1 MNLYTFEE
9 LISPS
14 VRQMNAYHVPPAH
27 NMIKLDAMENPYL
40 LPNEVAAELQSQ
52 LSRVNVARYPTADA
66 ALLVEKIC
74 NVFKVPEK
82 CRVILGN
89 GSDEIIQMLM
99 LLLNHPM
106 QGGGVLAV
114 EPSFVMYRLLSMI
127 IGVPYHG
134 VSLNADFSL
143 NVADVL
149 QKMAETRPK
158 VVFLAVPN
166 NPTGNVFSQSDIIRI
181 IEAAPGLVVVDEAYS
196 AFTESNYLPLL
207 PRYPNLLVMRTL
219 SKIGLAGLR
228 LGWLAGSNAVVH
240 ELHKV
245 RLPYNINAYTQ
256 VAVAVALDHFDAFIA
271 QTRQICES
279 RKALFDELSTFSQFI
294 VYKSEAN
301 FLLVKLKEQSATVIF
316 QLLKDCGILVKCL
329 HQVHPLLENTLR
341 ITVGTPKENNA
352 LLAAL
357 RDIFTLREKA

>member
-1 MNLYTFEE
+1 MNPYTFAE
-9 LISPS
+9 LIAPAIH
-14 VRQMNAYHVPPAH
+14 QMNAYHVPPAQ

-40 LPNEVAAELQSQ
+40 LPEVVAHALQSQ
-52 LSRVNVARYPTADA
+52 LNNINIARYPAADA
-66 ALLVEKIC
+66 AVLVEKISRVF
-74 NVFKVPEK
+74 NVSESS
-82 CRVILGN
+82 RVILGN

-99 LLLNHPM
+99 LLLNKAVD
-106 QGGGVLAV
+106 GGGVLAV
-114 EPSFVMYRLLSMI
+114 EPSFVMYRLLSMMV
-127 IGVPYHG
+127 GVPYHG

-149 QKMAETRPK
+149 QKMAETRPQL
-158 VVFLAVPN
+158 VFLAVPN
-166 NPTGNVFSQSDIIRI
+166 NPTGNVFSQQDVLHI

-228 LGWLAGSNAVVH
+228 LGWLAGADAIVH

-256 VAVAVALDHFDAFIA
+256 TAVSIALDHFDAFIT
-271 QTRQICES
+271 QTQQICAS
-279 RKALFDELSTFSQFI
+279 RKALFDELSTFSQLK
-294 VYKSEAN
+294 VYESEAN
-301 FLLVKLKEQSATVIF
+301 FLLVKVKELPASVIF

-329 HQVHPLLENTLR
+329 HLVHPLLENTLR

-357 RDIFTLREKA
+357 QNIFTLREKA